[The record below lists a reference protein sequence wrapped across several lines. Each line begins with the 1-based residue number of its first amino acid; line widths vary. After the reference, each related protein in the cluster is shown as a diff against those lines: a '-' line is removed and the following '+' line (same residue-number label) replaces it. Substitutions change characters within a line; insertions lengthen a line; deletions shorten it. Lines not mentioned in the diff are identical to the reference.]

1 MDKLSASIII
11 PLWNGRKYIE
21 TCLAALAAQEYAPLE
36 VIVVD
41 NASGDGSA
49 GLVAE
54 KFPWARLIC
63 NQQNLGF
70 AGGCNAGLRVAQG
83 DILVL
88 LNQDTEVYP
97 GWLGSL
103 CRALQDENIGVAGCK
118 ILYPDGKTIQHA
130 GAWIEWPVGI
140 PYHYGNQEQ
149 DRGQWDEPGAVEYV
163 TGAALAFRRD
173 VLDRVGLL
181 DEMFWPGYFEDIDFC
196 FRAREAGY
204 EIWYIPDAVTLHQET
219 TSTVDPQ
226 LLSQFYHRGR
236 LRFLLKHLPPE
247 RFLAEFVPAEE
258 VFQSKAIRGKQSK
271 ALRLVYTEAMATAA
285 PVLLSRQRADRS
297 EIEAIITA
305 LQKLEELA
313 WTQDWQVVEETIPSF
328 SGFTLDGHEK
338 MPVDQQSPVPSL
350 PPLRIFEPR
359 SKVSILGPLI
369 TRFRRL
375 WYNIAARWA
384 VTYLTQQQEVI
395 NQRNI
400 HYIRALER
408 RLAELAEQNTIL
420 AAEVAK
426 LQLNITRTSHE
437 AGGE

>member
-21 TCLAALAAQEYAPLE
+21 TCLAAVQAQEYAPLE

-41 NASGDGSA
+41 NASDDGSA
-49 GLVAE
+49 GLIAE

-70 AGGCNAGLRVAQG
+70 AGGCNAGLRMAQG
-83 DILVL
+83 DVLVL

-103 CRALQDENIGVAGCK
+103 CRALQRENIGVAGCK

-163 TGAALAFRRD
+163 TGAAMAFRRD

-196 FRAREAGY
+196 FRVREAGH
-204 EIWYIPDAVTLHQET
+204 EVWYIPDAVTLHHET

-236 LRFLLKHLPPE
+236 LRFLLKHLPAD

-258 VFQSKAIRGKQSK
+258 VFQSKAIQGNQSQ
-271 ALRLVYTEAMATAA
+271 ALRLVYLEAMHTTASI
-285 PVLLSRQRADRS
+285 LLSSQRANRS
-297 EIEAIITA
+297 EIEAIIAA
-305 LQKLEELA
+305 LQKLEERA
-313 WTQDWQVVEETIPSF
+313 WAKDWQVVEETVPSF
-328 SGFTLDGHEK
+328 PGFILNGREEASAGR
-338 MPVDQQSPVPSL
+338 PSRVPSP
-350 PPLRIFEPR
+350 PPLQVFEPR
-359 SKVSILGPLI
+359 SNVFILGPLI
-369 TRFRRL
+369 TQFRRL
-375 WYNIAARWA
+375 WYSIAARWA
-384 VTYLTQQQEVI
+384 VTYLTQQQEVV

-408 RLAELAEQNTIL
+408 RLAELAGQNVTL

-426 LQLNITRTSHE
+426 LQLNVTGTSHK
-437 AGGE
+437 AGGK